1 METIMRAQLLKS
13 VALSPQS
20 DLPAEARLLYQR
32 IADISRLLRTLN
44 AAVEDLESI
53 DAPDLDGGF
62 DFYNEV
68 ERFEI
73 SLIKRALRITDGSQ
87 VRAARLLNL
96 KATTLNTKIK
106 QFKLLERS
114 SASDV
119 GQDFND

>member
-1 METIMRAQLLKS
+1 METMMRAQLLKS
-13 VALSPQS
+13 VAISPQS

-53 DAPDLDGGF
+53 DAPDLDEGF

>member
-1 METIMRAQLLKS
+1 MMRAQLLKS
-13 VALSPQS
+13 VVISPQS

-32 IADISRLLRTLN
+32 IADISKLLSSLN

-53 DAPDLDGGF
+53 DAPDLDEGF

-106 QFKLLERS
+106 QFKLLERT
-114 SASDV
+114 SAADV
-119 GQDFND
+119 SRDFND